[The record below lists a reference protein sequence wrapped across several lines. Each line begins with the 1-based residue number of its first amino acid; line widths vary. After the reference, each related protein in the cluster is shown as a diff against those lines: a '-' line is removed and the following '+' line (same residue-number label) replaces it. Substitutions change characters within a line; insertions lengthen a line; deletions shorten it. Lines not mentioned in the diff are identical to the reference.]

1 MVYHENCRRLMT
13 KKEEYLY
20 RALKEDIASL
30 PSRTKLLTVR
40 EIMRRYS
47 LSQGIV
53 DRVLKALKDEN
64 LVVSFVG
71 DGMYTTGGEDAS
83 SVPDRKKNV
92 AIIVPDYPSSHFH
105 MLTKNLKSTAELRG
119 FRYKVIYVHQET
131 CLKDCVR
138 PMEFDA
144 AVILPKKMP
153 VDKEDIMFV
162 KTLSFPVVFLEAN
175 TEVINID
182 SVGTDDEYCGAL
194 AANHFIS
201 SGHRKIAVL
210 NPEPLVP
217 VIQARVSGFIKQA
230 KLSGIGDVKVFDCNT
245 DLGESASVKAY
256 MKMEEIIRGG
266 RLDFT
271 GLFVL
276 SDSPALG
283 VIRILLD
290 NKIQIPSDLAIIGCD
305 NIPES
310 AFFSPALTT
319 VDRKLDRWAEIAFE
333 IINKRLEG
341 DSSPVRHVNTVPELI
356 ARESTCAATA
366 SGKKEARMA
375 S

>member
-1 MVYHENCRRLMT
+1 MT

-20 RALKEDIASL
+20 KALKDSIVSL
-30 PSRTKLLTVR
+30 PSRTRILTVR
-40 EIMRRYS
+40 EIMRKYS

-53 DRVLKALKDEN
+53 DKVLRALKDEK
-64 LVVSFVG
+64 LIVCFVG

-83 SVPDRKKNV
+83 ALLVKKKNV
-92 AIIVPDYPSSHFH
+92 AIIVPDYPSSQFH
-105 MLTKNLKSTAELRG
+105 MLANNLQNIAENDG
-119 FRYKVIYVHQET
+119 FSYRTIYVHQET
-131 CLKDCVR
+131 NLKEYLR
-138 PMEFDA
+138 PSEFDA

-175 TEVINID
+175 TEIINID

-194 AANHFIS
+194 AANHLIS

-210 NPEPLVP
+210 NPEPAIP
-217 VIQARVSGFIKQA
+217 VVQNRISGFIKQA
-230 KLSGIGDVKVFDCNT
+230 KLSGIEDTVIYDCNT
-245 DLGESASVKAY
+245 QFGESASAKAY
-256 MKMEEIIRGG
+256 NKIEEVIKGG
-266 RLDFT
+266 KLDFT

-290 NKIQIPSDLAIIGCD
+290 HKIGIPSDLSIIGCD

-319 VDRKLDRWAEIAFE
+319 VDRRLDKWAEIAFQTVK
-333 IINKRLEG
+333 KRLAG
-341 DSSPVRHVNTVPELI
+341 DTSPVKHISTVPDLI
-356 ARESTCAATA
+356 IRESTGAAGH
-366 SGKKEARMA
+366 SRKKESRMA